1 MLKQKTNE
9 KTTNIFLQTGETIGY
24 YGVMFSMAYNTIWYN
39 TIQYDTIQY
48 KTMQYKMI
56 QYKAIQK
63 FIALSTYIHLFMHS
77 FRHSFDRMKFLST
90 NPNACVH
97 YL

>member
-39 TIQYDTIQY
+39 TIQNDAIQNDTIQSNTKVY
-48 KTMQYKMI
+48 CIK
-56 QYKAIQK
+56 
-63 FIALSTYIHLFMHS
+63 YIYTLIHA
-77 FRHSFDRMKFLST
+77 FL
-90 NPNACVH
+90 
-97 YL
+97 